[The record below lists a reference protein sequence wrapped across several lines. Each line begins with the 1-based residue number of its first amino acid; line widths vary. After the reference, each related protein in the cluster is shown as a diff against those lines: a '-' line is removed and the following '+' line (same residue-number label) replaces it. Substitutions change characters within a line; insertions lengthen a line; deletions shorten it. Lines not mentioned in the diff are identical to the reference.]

1 MFKNLFGNSD
11 RISTNEMATALQI
24 SILDS
29 FVFVFN
35 KTAEGVR
42 YYENFTPEQ
51 DKESHAE
58 AAENI
63 MHVLNNIKDIDE
75 HVYRILKYRYGS
87 EIKECEELVGT

>member
-24 SILDS
+24 SVLDTL
-29 FVFVFN
+29 VLAFN

-42 YYENFTPEQ
+42 YYKNFTPEQ
-51 DKESHAE
+51 DKEFHAE
-58 AAENI
+58 TAEII

-87 EIKECEELVGT
+87 EIKECEELIGT